1 MYQTGKNKTK
11 SAFSLIEILVSL
23 AIFSVIISTVL
34 GITVAMISAQ
44 KKIQAKLFLTQT
56 AQTTLESM
64 SRQIRYG
71 YSYSGSTQIN
81 FDSSEG
87 AQTIKLETQNLST
100 ASGTS
105 ASSSAILFNAKN
117 SPFILFETQSG
128 NPSSYAD
135 QSAFCA
141 YNGQLYRVFSFLVET
156 NGTTYKARC
165 SDGAPMLPEN
175 IILEKI
181 SFDIYAGDV
190 NNPRNPT
197 VRIKMKIKHEDTGSM
212 EIQTSISQRVISYF

>member
-1 MYQTGKNKTK
+1 MSVIGKKTK
-11 SAFSLIEILVSL
+11 AFSLIEILVSL

-34 GITVAMISAQ
+34 GITVAMITAQ

-71 YSYSGSTQIN
+71 YSYTGSSQASFDTSEGSQTIVLETIDSTNASGSSAT
-81 FDSSEG
+81 SS
-87 AQTIKLETQNLST
+87 TILV
-100 ASGTS
+100 
-105 ASSSAILFNAKN
+105 NAKN

-128 NPSSYAD
+128 NPNSFAD
-135 QSAFCA
+135 QNAFCS
-141 YNGQLYRVFSFLVET
+141 YNGQLYRVDGFLIET

-165 SDGAPMLPEN
+165 SDGSPMLPEN

-190 NNPRNPT
+190 SNPRNPT
-197 VRIKMKIKHEDTGSM
+197 VRVKLKLKHEDTGSM
-212 EIQTSISQRVISYF
+212 EIQTSISQRVITYF